1 MRVGCTA
8 AGRKVVHKEGSSLR
22 ASEARDHR
30 RAAVRSEMSRAE
42 DPGGEGV
49 PASMRNCERDLGRSA
64 ELDKGIGG
72 GRRHVQESGV
82 EAAEGVLGEIDREA
96 YTGEAPRR

>member
-8 AGRKVVHKEGSSLR
+8 AGREVVHKEGSSLR

-42 DPGGEGV
+42 EPEGAGV
-49 PASMRNCERDLGRSA
+49 PASMRSCARSLA
-64 ELDKGIGG
+64 AGGAILAVEQSLTKVSGAGG
-72 GRRHVQESGV
+72 GMFRSRGAKQPKECSVK
-82 EAAEGVLGEIDREA
+82 
-96 YTGEAPRR
+96 